1 MHRFLSLFLDVAVS
15 ALILGPALWLLKGR
29 LGWSR
34 RRALSYFALA
44 LYLSLVFSLVGL
56 PDIRYIRFEPNINLR
71 PFRYFF
77 SDWSTL
83 PNVLLFVPL
92 GVFLTTLWG
101 RFRSGWRACLFG
113 FWVSMT
119 IEVLQIFTFR
129 ATDVNDLITN
139 TLGTA
144 LGWALGRFL
153 LAIVPGFTPSRNT
166 REVYGL
172 CFGTFAF
179 MVLLHPLLA
188 DPIFSLVFL

>member
-1 MHRFLSLFLDVAVS
+1 MHRILPLLLDGAVS
-15 ALILGPALWLLKGR
+15 ALILGPALWLVKGR
-29 LGWSR
+29 LRWSR
-34 RRALSYFALA
+34 RRTLSYFALA

-77 SDWSTL
+77 SDSSTL

-119 IEVLQIFTFR
+119 IELLQIFTFR

-139 TLGTA
+139 TLGTI
-144 LGWALGRFL
+144 LGWGLGRL
-153 LAIVPGFTPSRNT
+153 LLTIVPGFTPSRHT

>member
-1 MHRFLSLFLDVAVS
+1 MHRFPSLFLDVAVS

-113 FWVSMT
+113 FWVSMI
-119 IEVLQIFTFR
+119 IELLQIFTFR

-144 LGWALGRFL
+144 LGWALGRLL

>member
-1 MHRFLSLFLDVAVS
+1 MHRFLPLLLDGAVS

-34 RRALSYFALA
+34 RRTLSYFALA

-56 PDIRYIRFEPNINLR
+56 PDIRYIRFQPKVNLR

-83 PNVLLFVPL
+83 PNVLMFIPL

-101 RFRSGWRACLFG
+101 RFRCGLRACLFG

-119 IEVLQIFTFR
+119 IELLQIFTFR

-139 TLGTA
+139 TLGTI
-144 LGWALGRFL
+144 LGWGLGRLL